1 MKRQRKKYAAPTR
14 KFDKQRLERERELL
28 KSFGLKRKTE
38 LWKLEA
44 LIRNYRSLAR
54 ELAASRNAEREKIL
68 VNKLVKMGVLNEGAT
83 LDDVL
88 GLTIEKLLER
98 RLPMLIFRK
107 GLANNVKQARQ
118 LVTHGHVTIDGRRI
132 SYPSYIVPKDEE
144 GRIQVKIQPQQKKAA
159 ESPITSSG

>member
-14 KFDKQRLERERELL
+14 RFDKQRIEREREVL
-28 KSFGLKRKTE
+28 KGFGLKRKTE
-38 LWKLEA
+38 LWKVEA
-44 LIRNYRSLAR
+44 LLRNYRSLAR

-68 VNKLVKMGVLNEGAT
+68 VNKLVKMGALSDGAT

-98 RLPMLIFRK
+98 RLSTLIFRK

-144 GRIQVKIQPQQKKAA
+144 GKIQVNVATKQKA
-159 ESPITSSG
+159 ESQANTGSE